1 MAMIDWAVYAP
12 IILKLVGSTVLSSV
26 SYVLK
31 NTKQPEKEK
40 LLEVLREISDEV
52 LEISQKTKEENKAET
67 GERIRG
73 LMQKLDSQKYRQTLR
88 PNVAN
93 VITRSLQYGAK
104 EKKSETTKILNEL
117 RKLLNTW
124 IHDVEFSGKLPTA
137 KR

>member
-1 MAMIDWAVYAP
+1 MIDWAVYAP